1 MARAVLFDGR
11 NSADKLVLVA
21 PTQRQELRDLT
32 ESDGRFAV
40 DNRLH
45 YCWSE
50 KREAETLSDNLCVI
64 TGRNCQILD

>member
-1 MARAVLFDGR
+1 
-11 NSADKLVLVA
+11 
-21 PTQRQELRDLT
+21 LT